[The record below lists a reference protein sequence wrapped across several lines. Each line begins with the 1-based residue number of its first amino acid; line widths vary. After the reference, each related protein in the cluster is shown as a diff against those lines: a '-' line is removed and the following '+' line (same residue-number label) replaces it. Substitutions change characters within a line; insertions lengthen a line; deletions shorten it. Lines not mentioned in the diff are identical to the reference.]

1 MGAAQSGAVV
11 VPVVSREMA
20 PLTASKELSGLADDD
35 GALDPAGQGAVG
47 EPRSVLLS
55 VGAAAEA
62 PASATAENETS
73 AIPAETVAPASG
85 DDGVSHLIASTG
97 AAGEPRALLDGAP
110 GQATLEDRGVGG
122 AFLSFRSTGTEAMVE
137 LPLPFASI
145 ERDDSSL
152 RIKVHAAVHPGCAYK
167 DVTVSLRCSS
177 SAEASS
183 WHRDIALADEEAN
196 GRHWGVSKSFMREQ
210 RERWMEERKRCDGM
224 TVAEYF
230 NELGHGE
237 VFNATWGWCEGV
249 LKELE
254 AKAEKSAKDVK
265 EIAYYRRKVEQ
276 TEPYEEM
283 ELTDY
288 MNVLKLE
295 DLVPAD
301 QKVAYAD
308 FIRTKSDSSG
318 RRMVGAATVFVSHVW
333 KMTAKDFFEVCL
345 AEMAEDDYAWIDL
358 YLHNQYQ
365 GAVSTIGDENSMYW
379 INKFGE
385 LIGGIGKVIAIVT
398 DWESPVMLT
407 RIWCLFELNAAIDTD
422 AELRFV
428 ATAAERL
435 DLSVGLQEK
444 FEQLEVILGSIDVRE
459 CDAKRPHEIQDKE
472 IFLSKL
478 QGQEGSVNDK
488 LRRKMREWLTHTA
501 GAVLTRTD
509 PWRSGLDA
517 EAMALE
523 VSAIGESAAR
533 KTALLERWPRLPTL
547 LAVVGL
553 LTFDAVAVLVFLEIS
568 YGISLNSEGTQ
579 ATASGDTCV
588 WALDGV
594 CDEDAA
600 STHCVCG
607 TDASDCVGQFTD
619 CPISSSDGSSDG
631 SEARNSTGTAYV
643 PGDDNGSY
651 IVGGLGVSGIICL
664 LAGSNLEEHQKKR
677 QLRQPPAFGQ
687 WATRN
692 QRALLAPWAMTWMV
706 AVPAAAWVHHVIAD
720 KSTEQTIGLA
730 VTNTFLVLAMGFY
743 IVMTV
748 RMPLKMAAEAA
759 EKRAELA
766 VMRAWLLLRLGEA
779 KQAVDVFRKAH
790 TDLQTS
796 VGVEDPAS
804 SWWWVAPGYTRALW
818 DAGQI
823 DEAQALVVAVKSKR
837 DKYAAGFSKNLSLL
851 SCVSSLGYKWHQI
864 GAILS
869 ARMAA
874 AIRRPDAEVLA
885 LLAEAGE
892 TKTGK
897 RLLLD
902 ANKPEFGEFLSRMTS
917 GDGVAAAD
925 LEVWQALPPVMRS
938 AGDNPL
944 SEWVKIIHEGK
955 HFYSNRKLISGE
967 IVKQPAQH
975 RDGSLGLRRRVGRC
989 CTRGSDKTRSSV
1001 SEVASSRLTAPP
1013 KADLGCK
1020 QILEVGMHGLDMT
1033 ADEWQSMYFDL
1044 KGAGCWTEQRNR
1056 RYKLITHA
1064 RKIGKR
1070 LLLVGL
1076 CAVLFSWMFIYT
1088 DCVRGD
1094 AGIGSCANCRDG
1106 FTGKRCSLPPTPSGW
1121 TLKPDTY
1128 CNTGCTNQACSDALL
1143 RELTLIEATAQCA
1156 SLPDC
1161 VAVADGQ
1168 CDGAYQA
1175 RGGAYS
1181 FCTAMTESAQGSCVY
1196 TPDDRP

>member
-1 MGAAQSGAVV
+1 MGAAQSGTAVF
-11 VPVVSREMA
+11 PVVSREMA
-20 PLTASKELSGLADDD
+20 PLTSSSTELSSLADDD
-35 GALDPAGQGAVG
+35 GALDPAGQGAIG

-55 VGAAAEA
+55 VGAAA
-62 PASATAENETS
+62 
-73 AIPAETVAPASG
+73 VAPASG
-85 DDGVSHLIASTG
+85 DDAVSHLSASTS
-97 AAGEPRALLDGAP
+97 AVGESRALLDGAP

-122 AFLSFRSTGTEAMVE
+122 AFLSFRSTGTPETMVE
-137 LPLPFASI
+137 LPLSFASI
-145 ERDDSSL
+145 EHDDSSL
-152 RIKVHAAVHPGCAYK
+152 RIKVHAAVHPGCAFK
-167 DVTVSLRCSS
+167 DVPVSLRCSS
-177 SAEASS
+177 SAEARS
-183 WHRDIALADEEAN
+183 WHHEIALADEEAN
-196 GRHWGVSKSFMREQ
+196 GRHWGISKSFMREQ
-210 RERWMEERKRCDGM
+210 RDRWMKEWRRCDGM

-230 NELGHGE
+230 DDLGHGE
-237 VFNATWGWCEGV
+237 VFTTTWGWCEGV

-254 AKAEKSAKDVK
+254 AKADKSAKDLK

-276 TEPYEEM
+276 TESYEEM

-295 DLVPAD
+295 NLVPAD
-301 QKVAYAD
+301 QKVSYAD

-318 RRMVGAATVFVSHVW
+318 RRMVGVATVFVSHVW

-345 AEMAEDDYAWIDL
+345 AEMAEDDYAWVDL

-365 GAVSTIGDENSMYW
+365 GAVSTMQAKNSGYW
-379 INKFGE
+379 IDKFSS

-435 DLSVGLQEK
+435 DLSLNLQEK
-444 FEQLEVILGSIDVRE
+444 FEQLEAILGSIDVRE

-472 IFLSKL
+472 IFLRKL
-478 QGQEGSVNDK
+478 QGQEDAVNDK

-501 GAVLTRTD
+501 AGVLTRTD
-509 PWRSGLDA
+509 PWRPGLDA

-523 VSAIGESAAR
+523 VFAIGERAAR

-547 LAVVGL
+547 LVIVGL

-568 YGISLNSEGTQ
+568 YGISLDSGGKQ
-579 ATASGDTCV
+579 ATAGGDTCE

-600 STHCVCG
+600 STNCVCG
-607 TDASDCVGQFTD
+607 TDASDCVGQMTD
-619 CPISSSDGSSDG
+619 CPIGSLDGSSDG
-631 SEARNSTGTAYV
+631 SEAGNITGTAYI
-643 PGDDNGSY
+643 PGDDNGIY
-651 IVGGLGVSGIICL
+651 IVGGLGVSGIVCL
-664 LAGSNLEEHQKKR
+664 SSGSNLEEHQKER

-692 QRALLAPWAMTWMV
+692 QRALLAPWATIWMV
-706 AVPAAAWVHHVIAD
+706 AVPAAAWVHHVID
-720 KSTEQTIGLA
+720 DTSTQQTIGLA

-748 RMPLKMAAEAA
+748 RMPLKMAADAA

-766 VMRAWLLLRLGEA
+766 VMQAWLLLRLGEA
-779 KQAVDVFRKAH
+779 NQAVHVFTKAH

-818 DAGQI
+818 DAGQT
-823 DEAQALVVAVKSKR
+823 DEARALVVALKSKR
-837 DKYAAGFSKNLSLL
+837 DQYAGLSKYLRLS

-892 TKTGK
+892 TKTGQ

-902 ANKPEFGEFLSRMTS
+902 ANKPEFGEFLSRMNS
-917 GDGVAAAD
+917 GDGVAADD
-925 LEVWQALPPVMRS
+925 LAVWQALPPVMRS

-955 HFYSNRKLISGE
+955 HFYCNQKLISGE

-975 RDGSLGLRRRVGRC
+975 RDDSLGLRRVGRC
-989 CTRGSDKTRSSV
+989 CAHGSDKPRSNV
-1001 SEVASSRLTAPP
+1001 SEVASSRLTPPP
-1013 KADLGCK
+1013 KAEGCK

-1033 ADEWQSMYFDL
+1033 ADEWQSMFFDL
-1044 KGAGCWTEQRNR
+1044 KGADCWSEQQNR
-1056 RYKLITHA
+1056 RYKLIA
-1064 RKIGKR
+1064 RAKKIGKR
-1070 LLLVGL
+1070 LLLLGS
-1076 CAVLFSWMFIYT
+1076 CAVLFSWMFVYT

-1094 AGIGSCANCRDG
+1094 MGIGSCVNCRDG
-1106 FTGKRCSLPPTPSGW
+1106 YTGKRCSLPPTPEGW
-1121 TLKPDTY
+1121 TLQPDTY
-1128 CNTGCTNQACSDALL
+1128 CNTGCANQACTDALL
-1143 RELTLIEATAQCA
+1143 RDLTLIEATAQCA

-1168 CDGAYQA
+1168 CDGSYQA

-1181 FCTAMTESAQGSCVY
+1181 FCTAVTESAQGSCVY